1 MSRFDFSI
9 TRPYLGLTLPLALST
24 QVENLVGF
32 AEIFMVRSLGSE
44 AISAVGIA
52 RTILFV
58 LGITMIAVATGT
70 MAMVAQSVG
79 AKDLTDASKTAKQS
93 VTLVILISSVIS
105 ALGILTTD
113 IALRLLSIPEPVAI
127 IASPYLQVVYLS
139 LPLMALDRTLDS
151 CLHAAG
157 DTRTP
162 FYIALVSNIV
172 HLIGAYA
179 FIFGAWG
186 FPEMGVTGA
195 AVGNLARTVFSNAIR
210 FAVLY
215 SGRFGFTFLPGT
227 SYTPEW
233 DRSKRILR
241 IGIPSALQ
249 GLFRNGSNVL
259 YMKLVAMTANPTV
272 ALTAYSIGRQMGITL
287 RRTSLSFGTAT
298 TSIVGRS
305 LGAREPDRANARA
318 YTALVLSVGI
328 LGLLGGPFYLFAEE
342 LMGIFTQDV
351 AVILVG
357 IPYLYSLAA
366 AEPFMCSAITSQ
378 GTLRAAGDTVSPLIY
393 TIISQW
399 LVQLPVAYLLAFTIG
414 WDTDGIWLALVIF
427 SAMQGFLTVR
437 KFTQGH
443 WLHRTL

>member
-1 MSRFDFSI
+1 MTRFDFSI
-9 TRPYLGLTLPLALST
+9 TRSFLGLTLPLTLAT

-93 VTLVILISSVIS
+93 VTLVVLISSAIS
-105 ALGILTTD
+105 AFGILTTD
-113 IALRLLSIPEPVAI
+113 VALRSLSIPDSVSLLA
-127 IASPYLQVVYLS
+127 APYLQVIYAS

-151 CLHAAG
+151 CLYAAG
-157 DTRTP
+157 DTRTL
-162 FYIALVSNIV
+162 FYITLVSNVV
-172 HLIGAYA
+172 HLASAYA
-179 FIFGAWG
+179 FIYGVWG
-186 FPEMGVTGA
+186 LPEMGVTGA
-195 AVGNLARTVFSNAIR
+195 AVGNLVRGVFSNAIR

-215 SGRFGFTFLPGT
+215 SGRFGFAFLPGT
-227 SYTPEW
+227 SYFPEW
-233 DRSKRILR
+233 DRSRRILR

-272 ALTAYSIGRQMGITL
+272 ALTAYSIGRQMGHTV
-287 RRTSLSFGTAT
+287 RRTSLSFGTTT
-298 TSIVGRS
+298 TSVVGRS
-305 LGAREPDRANARA
+305 LGAKDLDAADARGWTTLA
-318 YTALVLSVGI
+318 LSVGI
-328 LGLLGGPFYLFAEE
+328 LTLLGLPFVFLADVF
-342 LMGIFTQDV
+342 MGIFTDEA
-351 AVILVG
+351 AVIAVG
-357 IPYLYSLAA
+357 IPYLYALAA
-366 AEPFMCSAITSQ
+366 AEPFMCSAIASQ
-378 GTLRAAGDTVSPLIY
+378 GTLRAAGDTISPLIY
-393 TIISQW
+393 TIVSQW
-399 LVQLPVAYLLAFTIG
+399 LVQLPVAYLLAFTLG

-437 KFTQGH
+437 KFAQGH
-443 WLHRTL
+443 WKHRTL